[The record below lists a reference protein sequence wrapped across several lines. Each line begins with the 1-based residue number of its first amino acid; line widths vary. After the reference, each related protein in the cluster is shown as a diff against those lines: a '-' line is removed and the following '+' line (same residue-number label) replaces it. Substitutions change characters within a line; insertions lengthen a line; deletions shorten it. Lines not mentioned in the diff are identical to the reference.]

1 MKCCEYFY
9 SEESAKEYM
18 KEITWKNADVELVET
33 YEPNDDEPE
42 KAYTEK
48 IWVVYFNPKP
58 LRK

>member
-18 KEITWKNADVELVET
+18 REITWKNADAEMVET

-48 IWVVYFNPKP
+48 YG
-58 LRK
+58 